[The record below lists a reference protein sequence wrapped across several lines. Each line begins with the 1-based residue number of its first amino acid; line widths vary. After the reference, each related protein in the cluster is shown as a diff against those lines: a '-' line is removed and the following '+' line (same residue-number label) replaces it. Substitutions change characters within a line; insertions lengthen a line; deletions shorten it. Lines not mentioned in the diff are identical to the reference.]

1 MDRSLPTLCTLLVI
15 AWSACHAQI
24 VPGDTT
30 AVRDSTVAGQRILA
44 ADTLHLPAPPYKST
58 GTAMLFS
65 AILPGAGQVYNESYW
80 KAPLV
85 LGLSMYFISE
95 FMRYNRYAD
104 DYRQL
109 YLASLSTVA
118 IPAYQT
124 KREDYKNLRD
134 ANVWYRRCVRGCE
147 PVRFRC
153 ESYPFIARAAG
164 ECRTFVACCV
174 VTFHS
179 MFSPQ
184 LESQC

>member
-95 FMRYNRYAD
+95 FMLYNRYAD

-134 ANVWYRRCVRGCE
+134 ANVWYFVIVYVLNIVDAYVDASLYGFDVSPTLSLRG
-147 PVRFRC
+147 
-153 ESYPFIARAAG
+153 
-164 ECRTFVACCV
+164 
-174 VTFHS
+174 
-179 MFSPQ
+179 PQ
-184 LESQC
+184 GNVGLSLRIVW

>member
-1 MDRSLPTLCTLLVI
+1 LCTLLVI

-95 FMRYNRYAD
+95 FMLYNRYAD

-134 ANVWYRRCVRGCE
+134 ANVWYFVIVYVLNIVDAYVDASLYGFDVSPTLSLRG
-147 PVRFRC
+147 
-153 ESYPFIARAAG
+153 
-164 ECRTFVACCV
+164 
-174 VTFHS
+174 
-179 MFSPQ
+179 PQ
-184 LESQC
+184 GNVGLSLRIVW

>member
-1 MDRSLPTLCTLLVI
+1 VDRSLPTLCTLLVI

-134 ANVWYRRCVRGCE
+134 ANVWYFVIVYVLNIVDAYVDASLYGFDVSPTLSLRG
-147 PVRFRC
+147 PQGNVGLSLR
-153 ESYPFIARAAG
+153 
-164 ECRTFVACCV
+164 V
-174 VTFHS
+174 VW
-179 MFSPQ
+179 
-184 LESQC
+184 

>member
-1 MDRSLPTLCTLLVI
+1 LCTLLVI
-15 AWSACHAQI
+15 AWSVCHAQI

-30 AVRDSTVAGQRILA
+30 AVGDSTVAGQRILA

-85 LGLSMYFISE
+85 LGLSVYFISE

-134 ANVWYRRCVRGCE
+134 ANAWYFVIVYVLNIVDAYVDASLYGFDVSPTLSLRGPQGNVGLSLRVVW
-147 PVRFRC
+147 
-153 ESYPFIARAAG
+153 
-164 ECRTFVACCV
+164 
-174 VTFHS
+174 
-179 MFSPQ
+179 
-184 LESQC
+184 

>member
-134 ANVWYRRCVRGCE
+134 ANVWYFVIVYVLNIVDAYVDASLYGFDVSPTLSLRG
-147 PVRFRC
+147 PQGNVGLSLR
-153 ESYPFIARAAG
+153 
-164 ECRTFVACCV
+164 V
-174 VTFHS
+174 VW
-179 MFSPQ
+179 
-184 LESQC
+184 